1 MKKPS
6 TYHFSIH
13 QRFFSNTA
21 KYKEIDTISQSLINK
36 TKVKAWMTWKQKNHQ
51 NPYLCNSFGTSVL
64 HHARPS
70 SHQCDAE
77 QHPHKNPRKQTHFPR
92 FQTPPSPF
100 QHKNTNPKVKPKTN
114 TPTWEKSTNSS
125 KKKTKLSVKFEKNS
139 SKGLTLEDELQ
150 LERDSA
156 ERPKVAAKRK
166 TQSVDFFFFFLL
178 MLGCVGLPSPLWVS
192 FRNCE

>member
-1 MKKPS
+1 MAPIWITKWCRKCA
-6 TYHFSIH
+6 
-13 QRFFSNTA
+13 Q
-21 KYKEIDTISQSLINK
+21 ISK
-36 TKVKAWMTWKQKNHQ
+36 
-51 NPYLCNSFGTSVL
+51 YLCNSFGTSVL

-125 KKKTKLSVKFEKNS
+125 KKKNETFSEIREKQLKGSYFRGWTPIGTRFCGETKSCSQEKN
-139 SKGLTLEDELQ
+139 
-150 LERDSA
+150 
-156 ERPKVAAKRK
+156 PKRW
-166 TQSVDFFFFFLL
+166 FFFLL
-178 MLGCVGLPSPLWVS
+178 LVNARMCGTPFSTLSEFSKLWIMQTFSFLTLLSVLWVHPLS
-192 FRNCE
+192 LHRIKNIALKPF